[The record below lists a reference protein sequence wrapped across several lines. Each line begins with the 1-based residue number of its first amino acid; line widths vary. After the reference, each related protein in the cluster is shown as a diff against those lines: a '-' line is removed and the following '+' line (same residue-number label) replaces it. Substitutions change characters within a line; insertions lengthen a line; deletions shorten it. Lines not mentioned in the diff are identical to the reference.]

1 MSAELYKLARLG
13 RVMHEKQKE
22 YFRTRS
28 RDVLDQSKE
37 YERFFDEAVALVLD
51 PHLDMEDGDGE

>member
-13 RVMHEKQKE
+13 RVMHEKQRE

-28 RDVLDQSKE
+28 RDVLVESKE
-37 YERFFDEAVALVLD
+37 AEKSFDELVASILD